1 MSARS
6 HHHLYNSAVPARHW
20 AVREVESENARLKGE
35 AEQQKAQIVE
45 LQRRMEVEEEAYK
58 AHRRTWVAEIQQYAY
73 DVAELEEDTLALR
86 ATIGKNAVKIEE
98 LTFVR
103 EEESSEEEVVLWRRW
118 TQDLRTC
125 WNAIKRIGLA
135 GSDMSVLKIA
145 FDDATREMEKGGILG
160 EIKMSPH
167 YQAAMLALES
177 FEGDD

>member
-6 HHHLYNSAVPARHW
+6 HHPLYNAAVPARHW
-20 AVREVESENARLKGE
+20 AVREVESDNARLKE
-35 AEQQKAQIVE
+35 ESEQQKAHIAE
-45 LQRRMEVEEEAYK
+45 LQRRLEAETRE
-58 AHRRTWVAEIQQYAY
+58 HTSRRLEWVVEIQQYAY

-86 ATIGKNAVKIEE
+86 ATIGKNEEKIEE
-98 LTFVR
+98 LTFAR
-103 EEESSEEEVVLWRRW
+103 EEEERSREEEVVLWRKW

-135 GSDMSVLKIA
+135 GSDRSVLKMA

-167 YQAAMLALES
+167 YQAALLTLEK
-177 FEGDD
+177 DD